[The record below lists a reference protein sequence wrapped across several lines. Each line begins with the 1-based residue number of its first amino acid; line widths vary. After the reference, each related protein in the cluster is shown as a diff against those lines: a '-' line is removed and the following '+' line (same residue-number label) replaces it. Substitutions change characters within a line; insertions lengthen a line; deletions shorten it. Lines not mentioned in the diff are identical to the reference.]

1 MRVTLQLV
9 ICHDDGHEET
19 GRVSKVEMATPM
31 ALIYR
36 MLFPSLSTFETPPSS
51 SVRKS
56 CVDIRLPLAISMIC
70 SAASWTSICDV
81 VTHSAKMTV
90 SKPLERPL
98 HAVNSTHT
106 FVSMPVT

>member
-1 MRVTLQLV
+1 MPPRGTTMHVNG
-9 ICHDDGHEET
+9 DGIAEI
-19 GRVSKVEMATPM
+19 GDSIAEMYKAAQPS
-31 ALIYR
+31 ALPVPY
-36 MLFPSLSTFETPPSS
+36 LSSR
-51 SVRKS
+51 VRKS

-70 SAASWTSICDV
+70 SAASWTSGCDV

-90 SKPLERPL
+90 SKPWERAL